1 MKNASTAAREA
12 ARGKTDRKRNCAEL
26 QKQKDMGI
34 ISMEKVDHLYWLGRY
49 TERVY
54 TTLRMFFHIIRKLE
68 ELEAARKIAADKEI
82 LVVPSVNHHAMNIG
96 KRFWPVD
103 NTDINR
109 MFPGYDLG
117 ETTQRIA
124 AGVFK
129 KVKDYDYGIQ
139 FASFYMPGD
148 FIPHVRMMDT
158 GKQNTSL
165 AGLFGL
171 PYVVVRKPRPID
183 TTTLNY
189 NWQIW
194 DTNAY
199 SIYTTETV
207 FIDEDSAGQAVS
219 AVLRFL
225 TRMGILKYSC
235 HSGYIST
242 VIAEEELA
250 SVRTAAGGIYR
261 RLCHPGDEVR
271 MGTPLAEIVHPYEG
285 NVISTVLSPTAG
297 TVFFTH
303 KKPLVTENEVI
314 CKIFIPD
321 QV

>member
-1 MKNASTAAREA
+1 M
-12 ARGKTDRKRNCAEL
+12 
-26 QKQKDMGI
+26 I
-34 ISMEKVDHLYWLGRY
+34 
-49 TERVY
+49 
-54 TTLRMFFHIIRKLE
+54 
-68 ELEAARKIAADKEI
+68 
-82 LVVPSVNHHAMNIG
+82 PSVNHHAMNIG

-124 AGVFK
+124 AGVFE
-129 KVKDYDYGIQ
+129 KVKEFDYGIQ

-171 PYVVVRKPRPID
+171 PYVVVRKPSPID

-194 DTNAY
+194 DTNAF
-199 SIYTTETV
+199 SLYTKETD
-207 FIDEDSAGQAVS
+207 FIDEVSARQAVA

-225 TRMGILKYSC
+225 TRMGILKYNS
-235 HSGYIST
+235 HNGYIST
-242 VIAEEELA
+242 VIEEEELT
-250 SVRTAAGGIYR
+250 SVRTTAGGIYR
-261 RLCHPGDEVR
+261 RICHPGDEVR

-285 NVISTVLSPTAG
+285 NVITTVLSPTEG
-297 TVFFTH
+297 IVFFTH

-314 CKIFIPD
+314 CKIIRRLHN
-321 QV
+321 

>member
-1 MKNASTAAREA
+1 MRKMEIYKLGSPYREDLTISGYTFGHGRKSA
-12 ARGKTDRKRNCAEL
+12 CIVGSIRGNEI
-26 QKQKDMGI
+26 QQ
-34 ISMEKVDHLYWLGRY
+34 LY
-49 TERVY
+49 VCSQ
-54 TTLRMFFHIIRKLE
+54 IVRKLE
-68 ELEAARKIAADKEI
+68 ELEASHAIASGKEI

-109 MFPGYDLG
+109 MFPGYDQG

-124 AGVFK
+124 DGVFRT
-129 KVKDYDYGIQ
+129 VKDYDYGIQ

-158 GKQNTSL
+158 GRQNTSL

-171 PYVVVRKPRPID
+171 PYVVVRKPKPID

-194 DTNAY
+194 DTSAF
-199 SIYTTETV
+199 SLYT
-207 FIDEDSAGQAVS
+207 VS

-225 TRMGILKYSC
+225 TRMGILKYNS
-235 HSGYIST
+235 HNGYIST
-242 VIAEEELA
+242 VIGEEELA
-250 SVRTAAGGIYR
+250 SVRTASGGIYR
-261 RLCHPGDEVR
+261 RLCHLGDEVR

-285 NVISTVLSPTAG
+285 NVISTVLSPTEG
-297 TVFFTH
+297 IVFFTH

-314 CKIFIPD
+314 CKIIRRLHA
-321 QV
+321 

>member
-1 MKNASTAAREA
+1 MRKTEIYSLESPYRDTLTVSGYCFGHGQKAACIVGSL
-12 ARGKTDRKRNCAEL
+12 RGNEVQQLYVCSQLVRKL
-26 QKQKDMGI
+26 QK
-34 ISMEKVDHLYWLGRY
+34 
-49 TERVY
+49 
-54 TTLRMFFHIIRKLE
+54 
-68 ELEAARKIAADKEI
+68 LEAAGAVSKDKEI
-82 LVVPSVNHHAMNIG
+82 MVIPSVNHHAMNIG

-124 AGVFK
+124 AGVFEK
-129 KVKDYDYGIQ
+129 IKDYDYGIQ

-158 GKQNTSL
+158 GRQNTSL

-194 DTNAY
+194 DTSAF
-199 SIYTTETV
+199 SLYTTETD
-207 FIDEDSAGQAVS
+207 FIDEKSARQAVS

-225 TRMGILKYSC
+225 TRMGILKYNS
-235 HSGYIST
+235 HNGYIST
-242 VIAEEELA
+242 VIGEEELT
-250 SVRTAAGGIYR
+250 SVKTDTGGIYR
-261 RLCHPGDEVR
+261 RLVHPGDEVQR
-271 MGTPLAEIVHPYEG
+271 GEPLAEIVHPYEG
-285 NVISTVLSPTAG
+285 DVISTVLSPTEG
-297 TVFFTH
+297 VVFFMH
-303 KKPLVTENEVI
+303 KKPLVTENEIVCRI
-314 CKIFIPD
+314 IRRRHN
-321 QV
+321 

>member
-1 MKNASTAAREA
+1 MKKTEIFTLGSPYREDLKITGYTFGQGQKSA
-12 ARGKTDRKRNCAEL
+12 CIVGSIRGNEV
-26 QKQKDMGI
+26 QQ
-34 ISMEKVDHLYWLGRY
+34 LY
-49 TERVY
+49 VCSQ
-54 TTLRMFFHIIRKLE
+54 IVRKLE
-68 ELEAARKIAADKEI
+68 ELEAAGKITKDKEI
-82 LVVPSVNHHAMNIG
+82 LVIPSINHYAMNIG

-124 AGVFK
+124 AGVFE
-129 KVKDYDYGIQ
+129 KVKNYDYGIQ

-171 PYVVVRKPRPID
+171 PYVVIRKPRPID

-194 DTNAY
+194 DTSAF
-199 SIYTTETV
+199 SVYTAETD
-207 FIDEDSAGQAVS
+207 FIDEESARQAVS

-225 TRMGILKYSC
+225 TRMGILKYNC
-235 HSGYIST
+235 HNGYIAT
-242 VIAEEELA
+242 VIHEEELM
-250 SVRTAAGGIYR
+250 SVRTNTGGIYR
-261 RLCHPGDEVR
+261 RLCRPGDEVYT
-271 MGTPLAEIVHPYEG
+271 GQPLAEILDPYEG
-285 NVISTVLSPTAG
+285 YVTSTILSPTDG
-297 TVFFTH
+297 IIFFTH
-303 KKPLVTENEVI
+303 KKPLATENEVI
-314 CKIFIPD
+314 CKIIRRLHN
-321 QV
+321 

>member
-1 MKNASTAAREA
+1 MRKTEIFSMESPCREA
-12 ARGKTDRKRNCAEL
+12 LKISGYRFGHGQKAACIVGSIRGNEV
-26 QKQKDMGI
+26 QQ
-34 ISMEKVDHLYWLGRY
+34 LYVCSQL
-49 TERVY
+49 VK
-54 TTLRMFFHIIRKLE
+54 KLE
-68 ELEAARKIAADKEI
+68 ELEASHSIASGKEI

-124 AGVFK
+124 AGVFEE
-129 KVKDYDYGIQ
+129 VKDYDYGIQ

-148 FIPHVRMMDT
+148 FVPHVRMMDT
-158 GKQNTSL
+158 GRQNSSL

-194 DTNAY
+194 DTNAF
-199 SIYTTETV
+199 SLYTAETD
-207 FIDEDSAGQAVS
+207 FIDEVSARQAVA

-225 TRMGILKYSC
+225 TRMGILKY
-235 HSGYIST
+235 HSHNGYIST
-242 VIAEEELA
+242 VIQEEELA
-250 SVRTAAGGIYR
+250 SVRTDAGGIYR
-261 RLCHPGDEVR
+261 RLVHPGDEVR
-271 MGTPLAEIVHPYEG
+271 VGTPLAEIVHPYEG
-285 NVISTVLSPTAG
+285 HVISTALSPTEG
-297 TVFFTH
+297 IVFFAH
-303 KKPLVTENEVI
+303 KKPLATENEVI
-314 CKIFIPD
+314 CRIIRRLHE
-321 QV
+321 